1 MQTRVVIADDHLPVL
16 ASVSATVAGTGAT
29 VVARARSPDELF
41 AALHELPCDLLV
53 CDYAM
58 PVDAQVDGIE
68 MIHRVRTQWPGLPVI
83 MLTTMSNGVL
93 LRALLAEGVRGL
105 IDKAA
110 PSLEL
115 HAALQAVS
123 QGGVVVSP
131 GFTEAMD
138 QYAGHMDDPVLG
150 REIAQMVERGRSPED
165 IAALLRSPLPF
176 VERHASAIADGTLR
190 HPDVGFEPR
199 TGSRAPRS

>member
-1 MQTRVVIADDHLPVL
+1 MHTRVVIADDHLPVL
-16 ASVSATVAGTGAT
+16 ASVGAAVAATGAT

-68 MIHRVRTQWPGLPVI
+68 MVHRIRSQWPELPVI
-83 MLTTMSNGVL
+83 MLTTMSNGVI
-93 LRALLAEGVRGL
+93 LRALLESGVRGL

-115 HAALQAVS
+115 HAAIRAVE
-123 QGGVVVSP
+123 QGDTIVSP
-131 GFTEAMD
+131 SFTEAMAG
-138 QYAGHMDDPVLG
+138 YAAHLDEPVLR
-150 REIAQMVERGRSPED
+150 REIARMFERGRANDE
-165 IAALLRSPLPF
+165 IAAMLRVPVSC
-176 VERHASAIADGTLR
+176 VERHVLAPTPGDDEDTSKA
-190 HPDVGFEPR
+190 EPQ
-199 TGSRAPRS
+199 RAPREPHR